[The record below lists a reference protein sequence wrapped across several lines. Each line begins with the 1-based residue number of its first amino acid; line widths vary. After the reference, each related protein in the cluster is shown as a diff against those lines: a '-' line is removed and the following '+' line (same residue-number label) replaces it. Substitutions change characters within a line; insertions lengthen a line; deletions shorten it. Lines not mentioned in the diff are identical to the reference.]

1 MKSIRTLLAVSALS
15 AAAGAFA
22 APMPNSIV
30 LEGKAVV
37 PVLKT
42 EVIRKIQGQEPVR
55 SVEATV
61 FEVSN
66 QGKDIVAREIQ
77 LQDNQ
82 GQFSDRQLAIPVLKQ
97 GSVIV
102 PTSKIELN
110 KTLKQDGQIISQT
123 RKLDAEGM
131 EFKKGQEPVK
141 RTLQLDQAQAPESGV
156 KLSHAVLTENGAV
169 SKDIVVLSEEE

>member
-42 EVIRKIQGQEPVR
+42 EVIRKVQGQEPVR

-123 RKLDAEGM
+123 RKLDAWM
-131 EFKKGQEPVK
+131 RKAWSLKKARSRSSARCSWIRPK
-141 RTLQLDQAQAPESGV
+141 RLKAASSCRMQC
-156 KLSHAVLTENGAV
+156 
-169 SKDIVVLSEEE
+169 

>member
-1 MKSIRTLLAVSALS
+1 MKSIRTLLAFSTLS

-22 APMPNSIV
+22 APMPNTIV
-30 LEGKAVV
+30 IDDKAVV

-42 EVIRKIQGQEPVR
+42 EVIRKVQGQAPVR
-55 SVEATV
+55 TVEATV

-66 QGKDIVAREIQ
+66 KGRDIVAREIQ

-82 GQFSDRQLAIPVLKQ
+82 GQFSDKPLSIPVLKQ

-110 KTLKQDGQIISQT
+110 KTIS
-123 RKLDAEGM
+123 
-131 EFKKGQEPVK
+131 PH
-141 RTLQLDQAQAPESGV
+141 TLRHSFATHL
-156 KLSHAVLTENGAV
+156 LENGADLRSIQLMLGHESITTTEIYV
-169 SKDIVVLSEEE
+169 HLDRTFLTQVLNSFHPRK